1 MTFSADFLIDQLARL
16 AADDAA
22 DRAVGIIWVA
32 YSGGLDSRAL
42 LQLAVEAGLNRE
54 GRLRA
59 VHIHHGL
66 HAQADAW
73 AWQCQAVCASLGVAL
88 QVYRVSIE
96 SGSSLENQARIA
108 RYQVFESLLVDGDLL
123 LQGHHADD
131 QAETLLLRLMRG
143 SGVRGL
149 ASIPKTRALGRG
161 RLIRPL
167 LDCSRRQLECYAAE
181 RQLRW
186 VDDPSNLDTVHD
198 RNYLR
203 ARVLPLLKQ
212 RWPAAVSLLALSARN
227 SADAQR
233 LCEELAV
240 IDLQRC
246 QQLDAGLSIES
257 LARLSNHRRANL
269 LRYWLQA
276 LAGTLPDA
284 ALLQRL
290 WAEVANARIDAQP
303 QMRLGAMWLRRF
315 EDGLYLLPEQ
325 PQIDS
330 GRVWDWLLVPGGVS
344 ELQLP
349 GGRLRAEPRVGDGLA
364 LPDSGVLRVRLRQ
377 GGERIQLSGREG
389 SRSLKKLLQQS
400 RIAPWQRQQ
409 LPLIY
414 AGAQLL
420 AVADLWL
427 AEGCLAA
434 PEQVGLALSWTPR
447 QAAAVPLSDGDF

>member
-1 MTFSADFLIDQLARL
+1 MIFSAAVLIDRL
-16 AADDAA
+16 AQV
-22 DRAVGIIWVA
+22 AVGNTTGVIWIA
-32 YSGGLDSRAL
+32 YSGGMDSRVL
-42 LQLAVEAGLNRE
+42 LQLALEAGLNAE
-54 GRLRA
+54 GRLKA

-66 HAQADAW
+66 HPLADDW
-73 AWQCQAVCASLGVAL
+73 ALHCQSTAEGLGVAL
-88 QVYRVSIE
+88 AVHRISIE
-96 SGSSLENQARIA
+96 PGSSLENQARIG
-108 RYQVFESLLVDGDLL
+108 RYRVFESLLGDADLL

-149 ASIPKTRALGRG
+149 ASIPKTRPLGRG

-167 LDCSRRQLECYAAE
+167 LDCTRRQLECYAVE

-186 VDDPSNLDTVHD
+186 VDDPSNQDMLHD

-203 ARVLPLLKQ
+203 ASVLPLLKQ
-212 RWPAAVSLLALSARN
+212 RWSAAVPLLALSARN

-233 LCEELAV
+233 LCEELAA

-246 QQLDAGLSIES
+246 QQQDAGLSVDS
-257 LARLSNHRRANL
+257 LAQLSNHRRANL
-269 LRYWLQA
+269 LRHWLQTR
-276 LAGTLPDA
+276 AGVLPDA
-284 ALLQRL
+284 ALLRRL

-303 QMRLGAMWLRRF
+303 QMQLRAMWLRRF
-315 EDGLYLLPEQ
+315 EGGLYLLPE
-325 PQIDS
+325 PLQIDS
-330 GRVWDWLLVPGGVS
+330 KQVWDWLLVPGGIS

-349 GGRLRAEPRVGDGLA
+349 GGRLRAEPRIGAGLA
-364 LPDSGVLRVRLRQ
+364 LPDSGVLQIRLRQ
-377 GGERIQLSGREG
+377 GGERIQLSGRAG

-400 RIAPWQRQQ
+400 RIAPWQREQ

-434 PEQVGLALSWTPR
+434 PEQVGLALSWTPLP
-447 QAAAVPLSDGDF
+447 AAVVPLNDGDF